1 MDQILMII
9 DRDLAEV
16 VERLEEITVT
26 PEIDGIIDLIDKT
39 IADIVEIAFE
49 REGENTPS
57 PETYMDL
64 ESNDGCISDIV
75 DNLRIVTPGAEIT
88 LTAVWEPNEDQLDHE
103 FDSDCRLLDC
113 YDNYHG
119 YKYMLEHQ
127 FEIVQVQHALYSE
140 LVALDRE
147 NQKLREK
154 YEALVHQTPG
164 LSRLSLPPKVKKGCV
179 FDNWEHYS
187 PGGEIC
193 ECEYCFND
201 LKEEHFDSLEIIKS
215 TQQALK
221 DSRKEHR
228 ELLEEYGA
236 FKKFMSRDS

>member
-26 PEIDGIIDLIDKT
+26 PEIDGIIDLIDET
-39 IADIVEIAFE
+39 IADIAEIAFE
-49 REGENTPS
+49 RESESMPTPV
-57 PETYMDL
+57 TYRDR
-64 ESNDGCISDIV
+64 ESNDGDIAGV
-75 DNLRIVTPGAEIT
+75 IENSGIVTSES
-88 LTAVWEPNEDQLDHE
+88 NEDQLE
-103 FDSDCRLLDC
+103 QESESNCRTLDC
-113 YDNYHG
+113 YDSCYG
-119 YKYMLEHQ
+119 YRYMLEHQ
-127 FEIVQVQHALYSE
+127 FEIVKVQHALHSE

-147 NQKLREK
+147 NQKVREK
-154 YEALVHQTPG
+154 YEALVHQIPG
-164 LSRLSLPPKVKKGCV
+164 LSRLSLPLKVKKGCL

-201 LKEEHFDSLEIIKS
+201 LKEEHIDSLEIRKS

-221 DSRKEHR
+221 GSRKEHR
-228 ELLEEYGA
+228 QLIEEYDA

>member
-39 IADIVEIAFE
+39 IADIAEIAFE
-49 REGENTPS
+49 REGENMPT
-57 PETYMDL
+57 PETYRDL
-64 ESNDGCISDIV
+64 ESNNGDIAGIV
-75 DNLRIVTPGAEIT
+75 DNLNIVTSGAEIT
-88 LTAVWEPNEDQLDHE
+88 PTAVPESNEDQFDHE
-103 FDSDCRLLDC
+103 SDSNCSLLDC

-127 FEIVQVQHALYSE
+127 FEIVKVQHTLHSE

-164 LSRLSLPPKVKKGCV
+164 LLRLSLPPKVKKGYL
-179 FDNWEHYS
+179 FDNWKYYS

-193 ECEYCFND
+193 ECKYCFND
-201 LKEEHFDSLEIIKS
+201 LKEEHFDSLEIRKS

-228 ELLEEYGA
+228 ELLEEYDA
-236 FKKFMSRDS
+236 LKNFMSRDS